1 MYPAAIVPGFPTV
14 PFGGETAGI
23 GVEAGAGMV
32 DATDKPAEP
41 APAPEAPDKA
51 AAAAPGRGF
60 SGLAQLG
67 AVAIVAVAV
76 LVAIYLL
83 SGSGRP
89 FQISL
94 DKEGRFSVEAKPGD
108 NFATILAAALK
119 EDPQTVEALLAGNSF
134 YKITSPQ
141 LVDAISRIDAK
152 ADATAEVTHGMR
164 ELLWNLAGPFQP
176 PGTLDGADE
185 RLINALE
192 DLDSTPGAEQSS
204 RLLAG
209 IWQRS
214 LDRTGVFRPRSF
226 NADVKLIFN
235 TPPAPAGEVFIYACP
250 GSGFV
255 GKDTT
260 VWTEGEHPGAVTGV
274 IVEDLQRFDCDNADK
289 TLEQLLAG
297 QAARLAL
304 DGGTYRNLLGEP
316 DTSVTLP
323 PRIAAKFR
331 VHPKDLT
338 AAVTLPR

>member
-1 MYPAAIVPGFPTV
+1 
-14 PFGGETAGI
+14 
-23 GVEAGAGMV
+23 MV

-60 SGLAQLG
+60 GGLTQLG

-192 DLDSTPGAEQSS
+192 DARQHARRRAEQPAARRHLAAQPRPHR
-204 RLLAG
+204 RLPAAQL
-209 IWQRS
+209 QR
-214 LDRTGVFRPRSF
+214 RRE
-226 NADVKLIFN
+226 A
-235 TPPAPAGEVFIYACP
+235 
-250 GSGFV
+250 
-255 GKDTT
+255 
-260 VWTEGEHPGAVTGV
+260 
-274 IVEDLQRFDCDNADK
+274 DLQR
-289 TLEQLLAG
+289 AG
-297 QAARLAL
+297 GAGGRGLHLCLPGQRVRRQGRHRLDRGRASRCGHRGDRRGSAALRLRQCRQDAGAAARRP
-304 DGGTYRNLLGEP
+304 GGAAGARRRHLPQPARRARHLGRRCRRA
-316 DTSVTLP
+316 S
-323 PRIAAKFR
+323 AAKFR
-331 VHPKDLT
+331 VHPQDLDGGGDP
-338 AAVTLPR
+338 AADKERR